1 MKRTHHTLILSLLI
15 LFTFAGCSAD
25 IGREMAESDCSKIR
39 NNTDR
44 DQCYKDV
51 ERTFENY

>member
-1 MKRTHHTLILSLLI
+1 MKRTHHTLLLSLLI
-15 LFTFAGCSAD
+15 LFTFAGCSTD
-25 IGREMAESDCSKIR
+25 IGRGMAESDCSKIR